1 MKTLTFDKL
10 FLSQRLRE
18 NRAKH
23 EEIYNE
29 AVLGYQK
36 AAIEKLSEALEKVK
50 ANPQERV
57 YFNLSYPTNH
67 LKDYDRVI
75 MMFDQCVETEIELD
89 QQEYSRY
96 IQDNWEWS
104 ANFLTSNS
112 GYSLM
117 AASGCASL

>member
-18 NRAKH
+18 NRARH

-29 AVLGYQK
+29 AVIGYQK
-36 AAIEKLSEALEKVK
+36 AAVEKLSELLEKIK
-50 ANPQERV
+50 SNPQEKI
-57 YFNLSYPTNH
+57 YFNLPYPTNH

-75 MMFDQCVETEIELD
+75 MMFDQCVESEIELD

-104 ANFLTSNS
+104 QTFLTLNS
-112 GYSLM
+112 GYSPM
-117 AASGCASL
+117 ASGCLAR